1 MAQKSVG
8 DHEASRLNIQSGQIG
23 ADVARVERRWAVDYD
38 KAVELAANAPDV
50 DAAKVH
56 RLKAQLRRGAYRIDA
71 SDIAVAMLQEAVKD
85 CWLGCELDR
94 R

>member
-1 MAQKSVG
+1 MAQRPVG
-8 DHEASRLNIQSGQIG
+8 DDEASCLSVQS
-23 ADVARVERRWAVDYD
+23 AAAVAPVARRWAVDYD

-56 RLKAQLRRGAYRIDA
+56 RLKAQLRRGAYRIGA
-71 SDIAVAMLQEAVKD
+71 SDIAAAMLQEAVRD
-85 CWLGCELDR
+85 YWLGCELDR